1 MVNPPRVVFVFGNHK
16 LVFILIG
23 ENHYAAVLDGE
34 RRPVK
39 SKRVDI
45 SDYFDGVEVTE
56 SEGETV
62 NLEYILRCLDLGSK
76 PTIREN
82 GIELSALDQWGHSS
96 KTIDVALVVNEK
108 GAIEISEKTDDKD
121 DGYY

>member
-1 MVNPPRVVFVFGNHK
+1 MVNPPQVVFKFGNHK
-16 LVFILIG
+16 LVFILIE

-39 SKRVDI
+39 SRRVDI
-45 SDYFDGVEVTE
+45 SDYFEGVEVTE

-62 NLEYILRCLDLGSK
+62 NLEYIVRCLDLGSK
-76 PTIREN
+76 PTIRAN
-82 GIELSALDQWGHSS
+82 GIELSALDQWGHSR
-96 KTIDVALVVNEK
+96 KTIEVALVVNEK